1 MNRIVINNFATSL
14 KIDGTRVA
22 ALHTSGFY
30 ALREQ
35 GGELKF
41 KLDDF
46 NNRTCDLLPFS
57 SSQKKSINKV
67 ISGFDP
73 FRITA
78 VGALG
83 IDLRKSKLSISRS
96 GINVNQHNTKAIQL
110 LIQPVVIPLKNGN
123 WKDNVKFVLKLDQL
137 RLRQFNRFLAQN
149 NLHITQGVAS
159 GVVNIAVGDNGK
171 DLSLDSDV
179 ALNGI
184 GLRNADWYWRNL
196 ALTLKGGVNFDD
208 YRKISINGLSLN
220 LYRSGRKGAAITA
233 NGALDLQKGKG
244 KIICSIPEINRE
256 CLNLFLPNEFS
267 GGKLRGEINFVP
279 SEKFKQFGIT
289 GNIEAFGI
297 SSRSIDGNV
306 SGKIAFILN
315 KTPEYFQCK
324 EFSALLKRK
333 GVSAVQLEATAH
345 LPTGNSNRKSI
356 INVKSSEIDVLLL
369 EKLFSKPK
377 KAAPPV
383 KEKRKAPDYSKV
395 VPETFDV
402 GKHYYVINLDLK
414 GISYTKDI
422 KAFLKG
428 RVAAYEKQIV
438 VSPLLLN
445 INGTPI
451 NSHGKFYSTSKGVE
465 YAMDLKSGKLQ
476 LGPVVR
482 PFVTGDLKQAS
493 GAMDKLTINIKGR
506 GLKPPFLWDNMK
518 GNANAQFEKISVP
531 NAFSNTLVGRI
542 ILLPFEILGKIQA
555 MMPGSEKSEKLND
568 VVEFTTDFNT
578 RSKIIRF
585 NNGNVRLESREGRIF
600 INKFNFTGDFVR
612 ELDFRGYLGL
622 GSYTDLRA
630 ASKLNVDQIIMP
642 VKLTGTI
649 YEPKAN
655 LRATLV
661 DFIRLNTL
669 NVLDVTGVKNV
680 INGSGKKVQKV
691 LDKTLDKILKPVEK
705 DVEDAAGGSSGSQ
718 KKQDPIKNILKNI
731 FE

>member
-1 MNRIVINNFATSL
+1 
-14 KIDGTRVA
+14 
-22 ALHTSGFY
+22 
-30 ALREQ
+30 
-35 GGELKF
+35 
-41 KLDDF
+41 
-46 NNRTCDLLPFS
+46 
-57 SSQKKSINKV
+57 
-67 ISGFDP
+67 
-73 FRITA
+73 
-78 VGALG
+78 
-83 IDLRKSKLSISRS
+83 
-96 GINVNQHNTKAIQL
+96 
-110 LIQPVVIPLKNGN
+110 
-123 WKDNVKFVLKLDQL
+123 
-137 RLRQFNRFLAQN
+137 
-149 NLHITQGVAS
+149 
-159 GVVNIAVGDNGK
+159 
-171 DLSLDSDV
+171 
-179 ALNGI
+179 
-184 GLRNADWYWRNL
+184 
-196 ALTLKGGVNFDD
+196 
-208 YRKISINGLSLN
+208 
-220 LYRSGRKGAAITA
+220 
-233 NGALDLQKGKG
+233 
-244 KIICSIPEINRE
+244 
-256 CLNLFLPNEFS
+256 
-267 GGKLRGEINFVP
+267 
-279 SEKFKQFGIT
+279 
-289 GNIEAFGI
+289 
-297 SSRSIDGNV
+297 
-306 SGKIAFILN
+306 
-315 KTPEYFQCK
+315 
-324 EFSALLKRK
+324 
-333 GVSAVQLEATAH
+333 
-345 LPTGNSNRKSI
+345 
-356 INVKSSEIDVLLL
+356 
-369 EKLFSKPK
+369 
-377 KAAPPV
+377 
-383 KEKRKAPDYSKV
+383 
-395 VPETFDV
+395 
-402 GKHYYVINLDLK
+402 
-414 GISYTKDI
+414 
-422 KAFLKG
+422 
-428 RVAAYEKQIV
+428 
-438 VSPLLLN
+438 
-445 INGTPI
+445 
-451 NSHGKFYSTSKGVE
+451 
-465 YAMDLKSGKLQ
+465 MDLKSGKLQ

-705 DVEDAAGGSSGSQ
+705 DVEDAAGGSSGPQ